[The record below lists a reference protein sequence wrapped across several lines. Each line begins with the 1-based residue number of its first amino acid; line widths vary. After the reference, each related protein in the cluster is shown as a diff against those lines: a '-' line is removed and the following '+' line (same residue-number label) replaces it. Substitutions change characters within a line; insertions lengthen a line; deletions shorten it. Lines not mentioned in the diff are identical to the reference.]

1 VLDAVYRSRQ
11 DISLAAIFR
20 YDGGFVAHDPT
31 ALRNPFVDN
40 EKQSWFIQ
48 AREAGGK
55 SVISSSHVQN
65 AIKDR
70 HRWVISLSR
79 ELGGEGVLLV
89 DLNFSVIDDIC
100 NSVTLGTRGYI
111 FIVAAD
117 GSIVYHPQQQLI
129 YGGLKGE
136 NIQRIIEGGDVYFAA
151 SAGGADKLYSVK
163 TMKATG
169 WKVVGVNYGDE
180 LVANREKI
188 RLNYL
193 AWGLG
198 FFATTIILS
207 ILIARSISRPIKS
220 LRASMRAVELGDFD
234 IRVDI
239 QSDDEIGELGKDFN
253 IMIAKIRELIRL
265 NTQQQELKR
274 RSELKALQMQINPH
288 FLYNTL
294 DSIIW
299 MAEGRKEEEV
309 ITMVSALAKLFRLGI
324 SKGQEII
331 PIGQEIEHV
340 ESYLTIQKIR
350 YKDKLDYEISVDPE
364 IRRFRTVKLILQ
376 PLVENAIYHGI
387 KNKAEAGKIVVS
399 GRRTETGVELAVSD
413 DGVGMGAE
421 QLQSLLSRS
430 SEPNGNGLG
439 VRNVDERIK
448 LYFGDEYGLM
458 YESAEDEGTTVR
470 VRLPA
475 WEEMEA

>member
-1 VLDAVYRSRQ
+1 
-11 DISLAAIFR
+11 
-20 YDGGFVAHDPT
+20 
-31 ALRNPFVDN
+31 
-40 EKQSWFIQ
+40 
-48 AREAGGK
+48 
-55 SVISSSHVQN
+55 SSHVQN